1 MRGHLHPLTQFMR
14 VSLKYF
20 TDRGFDLAEG
30 PIIESEW
37 KNFDALNVPKDHPSR
52 DVQDTFYL
60 KDKKVLR
67 THTTTSDVTV
77 IKESKLVPPFKLII
91 PGRCFRNEATD
102 ATHNYNFYQ
111 FDGIAVGKDLNL
123 THLIGILEGYIKE
136 LFGDSIKIRVRPG
149 HFDFV
154 EPGLEIDMQTPD
166 GSWMEMLGA
175 GMGHPNVLKNLGI
188 DSEKW
193 QAVMFG
199 PGVDRFAMQFFKLDD
214 IRTAYSGDLR
224 FNKQF

>member
-1 MRGHLHPLTQFMR
+1 MKGHLHPLTQYMR
-14 VSLKYF
+14 ASLKYF
-20 TDRGFDLAEG
+20 TDRGFMIAEG
-30 PIIESEW
+30 PIINPEW
-37 KNFDALNVPKDHPSR
+37 DNFDALNVPKNHPSR

-67 THTTTSDVTV
+67 THTTTSDVYV
-77 IKESKLVPPFKLII
+77 IKGQNLKPPLKLII

-111 FDGIAVGKDLNL
+111 FDGIAVGKNFNL
-123 THLIGILEGYIKE
+123 TNLIGILEGYIKE
-136 LFGDSIKIRVRPG
+136 LFGENVKIRVRPG

-154 EPGLEIDMQTPD
+154 EPGLEIDMQMPD

-175 GMGHPNVLKNLGI
+175 GMAHPNVLNNLGI
-188 DSEKW
+188 DPEEW
-193 QAVMFG
+193 QAIMWG
-199 PGVDRFAMQFFKLDD
+199 PGVDRFAMQFFCLDD